1 MLFKGRKIITKEDF
15 YGFTAKPGFIV
26 GYVGIED
33 EERDLGLWHE
43 EYPFAMSGWNVAGM
57 YCVYLY
63 IKSEWEQIW
72 CNPDDHASLKQMLA
86 DMLTEELEAANAEF
100 ENLDESAELIDLNEE
115 IFEWDEDFDPIIE
128 DIVI

>member
-1 MLFKGRKIITKEDF
+1 MLFSGRKVEETEAF

-26 GYVGIED
+26 GYVKPEKADVFI
-33 EERDLGLWHE
+33 HS
-43 EYPFAMSGWNVAGM
+43 EYPFAMSGWNVGGIF
-57 YCVYLY
+57 CVYLY

-86 DMLTEELEAANAEF
+86 DMLAEELEEAADAE
-100 ENLDESAELIDLNEE
+100 ETEDCVLEDVLEDEEV
-115 IFEWDEDFDPIIE
+115 FEWDEDFDPIIE

>member
-1 MLFKGRKIITKEDF
+1 MLFSGRKVEETEAF

-26 GYVGIED
+26 GYVKPEKADVFI
-33 EERDLGLWHE
+33 HS
-43 EYPFAMSGWNVAGM
+43 EYPFAMSGWNVGGIF
-57 YCVYLY
+57 CVYLY